1 MIYTIA
7 IDGPA
12 GSGKSTIAKLVA
24 KKLGITYLDTGAMY
38 RAITLKVLK
47 KHLKIEEGPELNA
60 FLDATVLDIHDDRIW
75 TDGEEVTAEIRS
87 QEVTAAVS
95 AVSGLAS
102 VREAL
107 VHKQQEI
114 ARGKSIVMDGRDIAS
129 KVLPE
134 ATLKVFLTASPEVRG
149 RRRWL
154 ELQTKG
160 QEADLD
166 EIIRDIAR
174 RDTLD
179 STRVHSPLICT
190 PDALRLDTSDMGIEE
205 VKDWIVNQLMK
216 KVDTL

>member
-1 MIYTIA
+1 MITIIA

-24 KKLGITYLDTGAMY
+24 KQLGITYLDTGAMY
-38 RAITLKVLK
+38 RAITYSILRKNV
-47 KHLKIEEGPELNA
+47 KIEEGPEL
-60 FLDATVLDIHDDRIW
+60 DALISATSFDIHNDHIW

-95 AVSGLAS
+95 AVSSLAS

-114 ARGKSIVMDGRDIAS
+114 AKGKSIVMDGRDIAS

-154 ELQTKG
+154 EMKSKG
-160 QEADLD
+160 QAADLN
-166 EIIRDIAR
+166 EIVADIAR
-174 RDTLD
+174 RDTID
-179 STRVHSPLICT
+179 SSREHSPLICT
-190 PDALRLDTSDMGIEE
+190 PDALLLDTSEMGIEE
-205 VKDWIVNQLMK
+205 VKDWIVNQLSK
-216 KVDTL
+216 KVGSL

>member
-12 GSGKSTIAKLVA
+12 GSGKSTIAKRVA
-24 KKLGITYLDTGAMY
+24 KQLGITYLDTGAMY
-38 RAITLKVLK
+38 RAITYKILIRE
-47 KHLKIEEGPELNA
+47 LKIKEGPELNA
-60 FLDATVLDIHDDRIW
+60 LLAETEINIQDSRVW
-75 TDGEEVTAEIRS
+75 TDGKEVTDEIRS

-95 AVSGLAS
+95 AVSSLAS
-102 VREAL
+102 VRESL
-107 VHKQQEI
+107 VHKQQAI
-114 ARGKSIVMDGRDIAS
+114 AKGKSIVMDGRDIAS

-154 ELQTKG
+154 ELQGKG

-166 EIIRDIAR
+166 GIIRDIAR

-179 STRVHSPLICT
+179 SSRDHSPLVRT
-190 PDALRLDTSDMGIEE
+190 PDALELDTSHMGVDE
-205 VKDWIVNQLMK
+205 VENWIVDQLKK
-216 KVDTL
+216 KVGSI

>member
-1 MIYTIA
+1 MIFTIA

-12 GSGKSTIAKLVA
+12 GSGKSTIAKRVA
-24 KKLGITYLDTGAMY
+24 KQLGITYLDTGAMY
-38 RAITLKVLK
+38 RAITYKILKTDLE
-47 KHLKIEEGPELNA
+47 IEEGSRLNA
-60 FLDATVLDIHDDRIW
+60 LLAETRLDIQDSRVWTDDR
-75 TDGEEVTAEIRS
+75 EVTEEIRS

-95 AVSGLAS
+95 AVSSLAS
-102 VREAL
+102 VRESL

-114 ARGKSIVMDGRDIAS
+114 AKGKSIVMDGRDIGS

-154 ELQTKG
+154 ELKAKG
-160 QEADLD
+160 QEADLE

-179 STRVHSPLICT
+179 SSRTHSPLIRT
-190 PDALRLDTSDMGIEE
+190 PDALELDTSHMGIEE
-205 VKDWIVNQLMK
+205 VENWIVDQLKK
-216 KVDTL
+216 KVGLE